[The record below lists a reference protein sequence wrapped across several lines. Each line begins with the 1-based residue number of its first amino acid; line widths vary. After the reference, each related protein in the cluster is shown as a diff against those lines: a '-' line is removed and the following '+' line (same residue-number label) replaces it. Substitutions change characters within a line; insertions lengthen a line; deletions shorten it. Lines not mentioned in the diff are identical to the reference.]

1 MLKNYLQKIDRLQLF
16 SGAFVLLAT
25 LLIYVKTMAPTLS
38 FWDCG
43 EFIACSYILGIPH
56 PPGTPLYILIGRIF
70 SIIPIFEDI
79 SVRLNFLSAL
89 SSAFTAL
96 FCYLC
101 AAKILGYWFDNKA
114 DFGNRLIIHAGSVS
128 GALIA
133 AFGITNWNNSVETE
147 VYGLSMMLFMGILWL
162 TLLYLD
168 NRDEPGS
175 IKLVA
180 LIFYLAFLGIGVHMT
195 TFLVL
200 PVVSL
205 AFVLKGNAP
214 AKVWYAVGGFIFF
227 ELYLIFILSSRP
239 TEIPLYLPVLIVS
252 LIFLFFVFSFDKIKG
267 IYLIALAGFTLSVA
281 PLFGKLYE
289 SMMIAAG
296 ASGNLS
302 SAAAGT
308 LNTIGG
314 ISFAALIAFGFYALI
329 KRVSLRRSG
338 VDSDHYF
345 NVALFIG
352 VAAVMSGF
360 VFLDALKGHRSF
372 LAISAVMAVVLV
384 LLIYRY
390 INWSMLIATA
400 GTMLIVLGVT
410 QYFYGT
416 MVVLAILTL
425 AGLIFKLSGWK
436 NAILIVLVAAIGFS
450 CHLFI
455 PIRSSLHPAINENNP
470 SSSVQATINY
480 FERKQYGS
488 QSMVDRMFK
497 RRGEWQNQFGDF
509 RRMGFWK
516 AFKEQFGFPGP
527 FLIIP
532 LLLGLFGF
540 WEVIRKKPARGVI
553 LLSLLLIGS
562 AGLVLY
568 MNFADGTR
576 INPQTGGDYLE
587 VRNRDYFFTPAFV
600 VFGMAIGLGI
610 AATVYYIRDAVSS
623 LAPIARKTAVTAA
636 SLLFF
641 LPVVTVAGNY
651 HFADRTD
658 NYLPFDY
665 AYNLLTSADENAIF
679 FTSGDNDTFPLWCLQ
694 QVYGVRT
701 DVKNVNLSLS
711 NTRWYIKQLQSNLG
725 VNFSLTDQ
733 EIDQMRPFRTRD
745 GTVFKLQDQVIDII
759 MKENFGKTPIN
770 FSVTVGS
777 SARKY
782 KGRSL
787 DSLLSLKGMAW
798 RVNNTVRNLGVDI
811 EESYELFTSPDKFQ
825 YRHLND
831 PDVYLNETSAR
842 LAKNLANGFLVLGD
856 ALRVQKDFERSESLV
871 LRARQLIPSAK
882 APLKFLSRLYYD
894 QRKSAELKALID
906 SVNLDDKTYMYVLL
920 AQTYSAKGDNVR
932 AEATLKLQLSLQPT
946 NRALFDELMRIY
958 LRDRRLNAMRA
969 EISKW
974 LQHNPHDEQVRE
986 IYRDLERAVNSGD
999 SPGKL
1004 PDK

>member
-79 SVRLNFLSAL
+79 SARLNFLSAL

-101 AAKILGYWFDNKA
+101 AAKILDYWFDNKT
-114 DFGNRLIIHAGSVS
+114 DLGSRLIIQAGSVS
-128 GALIA
+128 GALMA
-133 AFGITNWNNSVETE
+133 AFGITNWNNSVEAE

-168 NRDEPGS
+168 KRDEPGS

-200 PVVSL
+200 PIVSL
-205 AFVLKGNAP
+205 AFVLKSNAP
-214 AKVWYAVGGFIFF
+214 AKVWYAVGGFIFL

-239 TEIPLYLPVLIVS
+239 TEIALYVPVLIVS
-252 LIFLFFVFSFDKIKG
+252 LIFLFFVFSFDKIKP
-267 IYLIALAGFTLSVA
+267 IYLIALAGFALSVA

-296 ASGNLS
+296 ATGNLS
-302 SAAAGT
+302 SSAAGV
-308 LNTIGG
+308 LNSIGG
-314 ISFAALIAFGFYALI
+314 ISFAALIAFGIYAAV
-329 KRVSLRRSG
+329 KRISLRKSG
-338 VDSDHYF
+338 TDSDHYF

-372 LAISAVMAVVLV
+372 LAISAAMAVVLV

-400 GTMLIVLGVT
+400 GALLIVLGVT

-416 MVVLAILTL
+416 MIVLAILTL
-425 AGLIFKLSGWK
+425 GGLVFKLSGWK
-436 NAILIVLVAAIGFS
+436 NAVLIVLVAAIGFS

-455 PIRSSLHPAINENNP
+455 PIRSAQHPAINENNP
-470 SSSVQATINY
+470 SSSLQATINY

-488 QSMVDRMFK
+488 QSMVERMFK
-497 RRGEWQNQFGDF
+497 RRGDWQNQFGDF

-527 FLIIP
+527 FLVLP
-532 LLLGLFGF
+532 LLLGLFGL
-540 WEVIRKKPARGVI
+540 WEVIRKKPDRGVI
-553 LLSLLLIGS
+553 LFSLLLIGS

-568 MNFADGTR
+568 MNFADGSR

-623 LAPIARKTAVTAA
+623 LTPLIRKTAVTAA

-641 LPVVTVAGNY
+641 LPVVTIAGNY
-651 HFADRTD
+651 HYADRTD
-658 NYLPFDY
+658 NYLPYDY
-665 AYNLLTSADENAIF
+665 AHNLLLSADENAIF

-733 EIDQMRPFRTRD
+733 EIDEMRPFRTRD

-759 MKENFGKTPIN
+759 MKENFGKMPIN

-777 SARKY
+777 GARKY

-787 DSLLSLKGMAW
+787 DSLLSLRGMSW
-798 RVNNTVRNLGVDI
+798 RVNDNVRNLGVDI
-811 EESYELFTSPDKFQ
+811 EESFELFTSPDKFQ

-856 ALRVQKDFERSESLV
+856 ALRVRKDFDRSEFLV

-894 QRKSAELKALID
+894 QRKDEELKALID
-906 SVNLDDKTYMYVLL
+906 TVNLDDKTYMYILL

-932 AEATLKLQLSLQPT
+932 AEATLKLQLSLEPT
-946 NRALFDELMRIY
+946 NRTLFDELMRYY
-958 LRDRRLNAMRA
+958 LRQRRLNAMRS